1 MGNTSKQVLTGR
13 VLLTPHVRL
22 LLLMP
27 PALLLMLPD
36 CCQDRRF
43 GVSFPP
49 LTMFKGD
56 LNFI

>member
-1 MGNTSKQVLTGR
+1 MGNTSKQVLTSR
-13 VLLTPHVRL
+13 MLLTPHAQL

-27 PALLLMLPD
+27 PTLLLMLTD

-43 GVSFPP
+43 GVFFPQ
-49 LTMFKGD
+49 LTMFKGN

>member
-13 VLLTPHVRL
+13 VLLTPHAQL
-22 LLLMP
+22 LLSMP
-27 PALLLMLPD
+27 TTLLLMLPN

-49 LTMFKGD
+49 LTMFKGN

>member
-1 MGNTSKQVLTGR
+1 MGNASKQVLTGR
-13 VLLTPHVRL
+13 VLLTPHAQL
-22 LLLMP
+22 LLLMS

-43 GVSFPP
+43 NVSFSP
-49 LTMFKGD
+49 LTMFKGN